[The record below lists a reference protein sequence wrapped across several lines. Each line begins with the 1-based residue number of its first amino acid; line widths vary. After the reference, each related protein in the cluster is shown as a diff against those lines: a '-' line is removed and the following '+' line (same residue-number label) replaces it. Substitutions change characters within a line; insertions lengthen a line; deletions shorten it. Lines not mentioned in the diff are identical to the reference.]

1 MYVFQGK
8 GYEKKVGY
16 YCGDR
21 VEFRKG
27 GIRQTLSNLMYYMM
41 SGLSI
46 RRPMKQTW
54 MLNLATIWKDLHIPS
69 PYLHNSKYVNAS
81 QVWKCKLIK
90 SFGTIKWF
98 KGGYI
103 LEQKTIE
110 KFYYCR
116 LIDFWDLHGTFPIVM

>member
-69 PYLHNSKYVNAS
+69 PYLQN
-81 QVWKCKLIK
+81 
-90 SFGTIKWF
+90 
-98 KGGYI
+98 
-103 LEQKTIE
+103 
-110 KFYYCR
+110 
-116 LIDFWDLHGTFPIVM
+116 